1 MLVLPTALASVA
13 SAAYFI
19 GIGWPGSRTARAP
32 DSEAQRVLIFKQRF
46 RIFVFSV
53 IGVLPLSLLL
63 LTILTSGL
71 AAETLVFA
79 VITAAVLPWAI
90 AKVVVEVRRD

>member
-1 MLVLPTALASVA
+1 
-13 SAAYFI
+13 
-19 GIGWPGSRTARAP
+19 
-32 DSEAQRVLIFKQRF
+32 LIFKQRF